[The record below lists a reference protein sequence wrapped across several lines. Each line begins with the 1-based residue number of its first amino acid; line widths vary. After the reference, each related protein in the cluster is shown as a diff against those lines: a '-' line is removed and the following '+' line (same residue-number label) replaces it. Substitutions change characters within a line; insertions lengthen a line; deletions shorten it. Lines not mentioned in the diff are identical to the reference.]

1 MDSILQNFVVDFM
14 LGYNAFHIPGGR
26 SVPDPTTYLSDVTSP
41 LMVAKFVVSSL
52 TANMSDIIM
61 VRGLMLI
68 PLSDLTN

>member
-41 LMVAKFVVSSL
+41 LMVAKVFEV
-52 TANMSDIIM
+52 
-61 VRGLMLI
+61 LI
-68 PLSDLTN
+68 EESRRVQQNEQ